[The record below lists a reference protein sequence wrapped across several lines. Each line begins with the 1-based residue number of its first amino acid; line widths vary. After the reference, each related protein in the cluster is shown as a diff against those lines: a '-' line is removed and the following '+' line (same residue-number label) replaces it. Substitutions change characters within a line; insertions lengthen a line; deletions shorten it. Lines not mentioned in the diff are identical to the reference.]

1 MDNTVRILIVEDD
14 PDTALLTGLVL
25 ETEGF
30 ATDIFPSGEEA
41 LEFLRTR
48 ANGVGLVLLDIRLK
62 GELDGFEVCRRL
74 RADPQTASIPVV
86 FFTANSTPENRQL
99 AREAGGQGFL
109 AKPFG
114 YEQLIQAVGKVLR
127 VAPTQPGVN

>member
-1 MDNTVRILIVEDD
+1 MGNGATTILIVEDD

-30 ATDIFPSGEEA
+30 ATVTLASGEEA
-41 LEFLRTR
+41 LDYLGQAAE
-48 ANGVGLVLLDIRLK
+48 AVKLVLLDLRLK
-62 GELDGFEVCRRL
+62 GDIDGFEVCRRL
-74 RADPQTASIPVV
+74 RADERTAGLPVV

-99 AREAGGQGFL
+99 AREVGGQGFL

-114 YEQLIQAVGKVLR
+114 YEQLLGAVKRALASAR
-127 VAPTQPGVN
+127 PGGHP

>member
-1 MDNTVRILIVEDD
+1 MGNGATILIVEDD

-30 ATDIFPSGEEA
+30 ATTTFPSGEEA
-41 LEFLRTR
+41 LEFLSTAEEVR
-48 ANGVGLVLLDIRLK
+48 LVLLDIRLK
-62 GELDGFEVCRRL
+62 GGLNGFEVCRRI
-74 RADPQTASIPVV
+74 RADSRTAALPVV
-86 FFTANSTPENRQL
+86 FFTANSTPENRRL

-114 YEQLIQAVGKVLR
+114 YEQLLSE
-127 VAPTQPGVN
+127 VAKALGA